1 MIKAYRN
8 RKKEN
13 PMARYRTPYIPG
25 AVTAAAAD
33 YRRHMRDLSYAKFL
47 AAAEERTA
55 RQAKFDA
62 AAAEYEKIR
71 PFRTARARLD
81 QLDAAARPR
90 PLLQGIIAELVA

>member
-1 MIKAYRN
+1 
-8 RKKEN
+8 
-13 PMARYRTPYIPG
+13 MARYRTPYIPG

-62 AAAEYEKIR
+62 AAAEYEKVR

-81 QLDAAARPR
+81 QLDAAARPH